1 MTITLGVRRRAGGY
15 ARGKRTDEPAIHS
28 ELVNEPTV
36 RRRCVTVIRKP
47 GDRAT
52 DDHTLGTPRERR
64 RIDRPRAVT
73 AGKHR
78 ANTRQTVARAQNRR
92 GAPVS
97 RAREL
102 EVKMPGSFAVTP
114 QEVARLARD
123 VAAAGAQVATIR
135 SLAESVTAAL
145 GEPHVAAAFERFAT
159 GWSRRT
165 GELREEIGAL
175 AAMLTQA
182 AE

>member
-52 DDHTLGTPRERR
+52 DDHTLGNAA
-64 RIDRPRAVT
+64 RAPGGT
-73 AGKHR
+73 ARGHR
-78 ANTRQTVARAQNRR
+78 TVAR
-92 GAPVS
+92 APVS

-102 EVKMPGSFAVTP
+102 EVKMPGNFAVTP
-114 QEVARLARD
+114 EEVARLARD

-182 AE
+182 AEQYTAADDAIARTIEPQ

>member
-52 DDHTLGTPRERR
+52 DDHTLGNAA
-64 RIDRPRAVT
+64 RAPGGT
-73 AGKHR
+73 ARGHR
-78 ANTRQTVARAQNRR
+78 TVAR
-92 GAPVS
+92 APVS

-102 EVKMPGSFAVTP
+102 EVKMPGNFAVTP
-114 QEVARLARD
+114 EEVARLARD
-123 VAAAGAQVATIR
+123 
-135 SLAESVTAAL
+135 
-145 GEPHVAAAFERFAT
+145 VAAAFERFAT

-182 AE
+182 AEQYTAADDAIARTIEPQ